1 MNALAGELQRHDDV
15 LRRHQETVTVG
26 PIYTMADIE
35 RDPHFKEREIVVE
48 LPDAEMGTIPVHT
61 ISPRLGRTP
70 GAFRMAAPALGEH
83 SAEALREAGFSN
95 EEVDALAASGLVFT
109 RANRSGSDHA

>member
-1 MNALAGELQRHDDV
+1 VGDFIGGMNLESCLSFFEGQG
-15 LRRHQETVTVG
+15 VTVG

-35 RDPHFKEREIVVE
+35 NDPHFKEREVVVE

-70 GAFRMAAPALGEH
+70 GAFRRAAPALGEH

-95 EEVDALAASGLVFT
+95 EEVSSLAASGLIFT
-109 RANRSGSDHA
+109 HAAPSRIGHA